1 VRLDKAVAVRQ
12 SGDTENGDSK
22 MTQNEIFTA
31 PQSELRKRL
40 DKLRHMRDLG
50 AIVQAE
56 IDDIGRELSR
66 RVGGCA
72 Q

>member
-1 VRLDKAVAVRQ
+1 
-12 SGDTENGDSK
+12 